1 MQLTMLNIINVNEK
15 SRQGK
20 SALWVSSLHC
30 RRFDT
35 GGEMDDALKLEREFE
50 HVMCRFRRM
59 DYSVLHPGVGNM
71 EFAVLEMIHKL
82 SAQHDAIYGAA
93 ISDLQKKMEILPSA
107 LSRLLRGMEE
117 KGLCVRSIDPKDRR
131 SSYVSLTETGQ
142 ERRDQG
148 HCIMEVFAQRVV
160 ERMGEGRFR
169 ELIKQWERFGD
180 VLETEIA
187 AFRNVD
193 GMEE

>member
-1 MQLTMLNIINVNEK
+1 
-15 SRQGK
+15 
-20 SALWVSSLHC
+20 
-30 RRFDT
+30 
-35 GGEMDDALKLEREFE
+35 MDDALKLEREFE

-131 SSYVSLTETGQ
+131 SSYVSVSYTHLG
-142 ERRDQG
+142 
-148 HCIMEVFAQRVV
+148 
-160 ERMGEGRFR
+160 
-169 ELIKQWERFGD
+169 L
-180 VLETEIA
+180 L
-187 AFRNVD
+187 RNV
-193 GMEE
+193 